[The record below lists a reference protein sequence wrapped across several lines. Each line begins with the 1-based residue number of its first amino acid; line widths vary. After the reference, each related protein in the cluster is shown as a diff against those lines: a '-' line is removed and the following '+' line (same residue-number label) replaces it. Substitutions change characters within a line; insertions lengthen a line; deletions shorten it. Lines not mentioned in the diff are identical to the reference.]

1 MPPATPRHGIAL
13 EAMSSILAPRPDDR
27 PPREEDWSTGVTI
40 SIIAHATLIGA
51 LAWGLNW
58 RNSPEVVAPSAE
70 LWAAIPETA
79 APPPVE
85 TPPPPPPAPVPPPPP
100 PVETPKPP
108 DIVTEEI
115 KKPPP
120 KPTPPPP
127 PPKPVPPKP
136 APVPPPPP
144 PKDKLDAKALQKM
157 RDENL
162 KRMMGQMDAPVNAT
176 GTGARDAAPS
186 SGYAGRIVARL
197 KPNVTLTEDVPGNP
211 AAEVEIRCAPDG
223 TIIGRRI
230 TRSSGSKVWD
240 DAVLKA
246 IDKTVTLP
254 RDTNGKALD
263 IMTISWRPQD

>member
-1 MPPATPRHGIAL
+1 
-13 EAMSSILAPRPDDR
+13 MSSILAPRPDDR

-40 SIIAHATLIGA
+40 SIVAHATLIGA
-51 LAWGLNW
+51 LVWGLHW
-58 RNSPEVVAPSAE
+58 HSSTVETPASAE
-70 LWAAIPETA
+70 LWSAIPETA

-85 TPPPPPPAPVPPPPP
+85 TPPPPPAPEPPP

-108 DIVTEEI
+108 DIVVEQI

-144 PKDKLDAKALQKM
+144 PKDKLDAKAMQKM

-162 KRMMGQMDAPVNAT
+162 KRMMGQMDAPANAT
-176 GTGARDAAPS
+176 GTGARDSAPS

-197 KPNVTLTEDVPGNP
+197 KPNVTLTEDVAGNP

-246 IDKTVTLP
+246 IDKTGTLP

-263 IMTISWRPQD
+263 TMTISWRPQD

>member
-1 MPPATPRHGIAL
+1 MRSGIAL
-13 EAMSSILAPRPDDR
+13 DAMSSILAPRPDDR
-27 PPREEDWSTGVTI
+27 PPRQEEWSTGVTI
-40 SIIAHATLIGA
+40 SIIAHAMLIAA
-51 LAWGLNW
+51 LYWGLHW
-58 RNSPEVVAPSAE
+58 RSSTVAAEASAE
-70 LWAAIPETA
+70 LWAAVPETA

-108 DIVTEEI
+108 DIVTEQI

-127 PPKPVPPKP
+127 PPKPAPPKP
-136 APVPPPPP
+136 APPPPPP
-144 PKDKLDAKALQKM
+144 RENVDAKTIAKLRQ
-157 RDENL
+157 ENL
-162 KRMMGQMDAPVNAT
+162 DRMMKQMGTSPNAT
-176 GTGARDAAPS
+176 GTGARDAGPS
-186 SGYAGRIVARL
+186 SSYAGRIVARL
-197 KPNVTLTEDVPGNP
+197 KPNVTLTEDIPGNP

-230 TRSSGSKVWD
+230 TKSSGSKAWD

-263 IMTISWRPQD
+263 TMTISWRPQD